1 MVQDTN
7 RLRASSARGSVA
19 AAARPAAWLRR
30 MLVALAAMLLCAGA
44 ASASCWESRRSRYGI
59 HPWLLA
65 AIAKVE
71 SGFDPSAVNGTQAA
85 RTGTTDLGLMQIN
98 SSWLP
103 VLARHGIT
111 RERLFDPCTSITVGA
126 WILAEL
132 FARYGV
138 TWEAIGAYNAACVRL
153 DRATCTARRAGY
165 ARKVEAALRHLSGG
179 LPIVL
184 ASTAV
189 QRILRVSIEDRA
201 GSPTRATTG
210 FPRRRSGVRP

>member
-1 MVQDTN
+1 MTLDMK
-7 RLRASSARGSVA
+7 RLRAIRARGRVA
-19 AAARPAAWLRR
+19 ATEWPAAWLRR
-30 MLVALAAMLLCAGA
+30 TLAALPAAILCASA
-44 ASASCWESRRSRYGI
+44 ASASCWEAAGARYGI

-71 SGFDPSAVNGTQAA
+71 SGFDPSAVNSSHVA
-85 RTGTTDLGLMQIN
+85 RTGSVDLGLMQIN
-98 SSWLP
+98 STWLP

-153 DRATCTARRAGY
+153 DPAACSARRAIY
-165 ARKVEAALRHLSGG
+165 ARRVEAALRKLSGG
-179 LPIVL
+179 LPVAF
-184 ASTAV
+184 ASAAA
-189 QRILRVSIEDRA
+189 QRIVQVSIEA
-201 GSPTRATTG
+201 
-210 FPRRRSGVRP
+210 PRVVVANPPAPAQGEGE

>member
-1 MVQDTN
+1 MIQDTN
-7 RLRASSARGSVA
+7 RLRSSRARGSVA

-30 MLVALAAMLLCAGA
+30 MLIVLPAALLCTSA
-44 ASASCWESRRSRYGI
+44 ASASCWETAGSRYGI

-71 SGFDPSAVNGTQAA
+71 SGFDPSAVNGTHAA

-189 QRILRVSIEDRA
+189 QRIVHVSIDERQAADA
-201 GSPTRATTG
+201 ATPG
-210 FPRRRSGVRP
+210 FAEGGAE

>member
-1 MVQDTN
+1 MK
-7 RLRASSARGSVA
+7 RLRAVCARGRVDDMA
-19 AAARPAAWLRR
+19 WPAAWLRR
-30 MLVALAAMLLCAGA
+30 ALTALPAVLLCASA
-44 ASASCWESRRSRYGI
+44 ASASCWEAAGARYGI

-71 SGFDPSAVNGTQAA
+71 SGLDPNAVNSSHAA
-85 RTGTTDLGLMQIN
+85 RTGSVDLGLMQIN

-111 RERLFDPCTSITVGA
+111 RDRLFDPCTSITVGA

-132 FARYGV
+132 FARYDV

-153 DRATCTARRAGY
+153 DPAACTARRAIY
-165 ARKVEAALRHLSGG
+165 ARRVEAALRQLSGG
-179 LPIVL
+179 LPVAL

-189 QRILRVSIEDRA
+189 QRIVQLSIEE
-201 GSPTRATTG
+201 
-210 FPRRRSGVRP
+210 PRVVVASTPAAAEGEGE

>member
-1 MVQDTN
+1 MTPHTN
-7 RLRASSARGSVA
+7 RLPAFPARGRVG

-30 MLVALAAMLLCAGA
+30 TLIALPAALLCTSA
-44 ASASCWESRRSRYGI
+44 ASASCWETAGARYDI

-71 SGFDPSAVNGTQAA
+71 SGFDPSAVNSAHVG
-85 RTGTTDLGLMQIN
+85 RTGSVDLGLMQIN
-98 SSWLP
+98 STWLP

-126 WILAEL
+126 WILAGL

-153 DRATCTARRAGY
+153 DATECTRRRAGY
-165 ARKVEAALRHLSGG
+165 ARKVDAALRELSGKR
-179 LPIVL
+179 PVEL
-184 ASTAV
+184 ASSAAR
-189 QRILRVSIEDRA
+189 RIVHVSIGHVRA
-201 GSPTRATTG
+201 AAAANASAAELATGGTD
-210 FPRRRSGVRP
+210 